1 MKEQIQHQLD
11 DGELEAD
18 HIETAGGRSLHDTA
32 ERDDTKR
39 TLFWSFPRGRGRMQ
53 PWRRRLWELQN
64 NSDGE

>member
-39 TLFWSFPRGRGRMQ
+39 TLFWSFPAA
-53 PWRRRLWELQN
+53 
-64 NSDGE
+64 GENAAVAPQTVGAAE